1 MTDPGL
7 IIIIGN
13 FIGGG
18 IPSSVLDLNIISQAG
33 DDIITQDFLNII
45 TQ

>member
-13 FIGGG
+13 TIGGG
-18 IPSSVLDLNIISQAG
+18 VASSILALNIISEVG
-33 DDIITQDFLNII
+33 DDIITQDLLNII

>member
-13 FIGGG
+13 SIGGG
-18 IPSSVLDLNIISQAG
+18 ISSSILALNIISQSG
-33 DDIITQDFLNII
+33 DDIITQDLLNII

>member
-18 IPSSVLDLNIISQAG
+18 IPSSVLALNIISESG